1 MPEQI
6 QSANG
11 DPSGVPRPVDP
22 ERIPVARANSG
33 IMVGEQATS
42 TTTTAG
48 TQQDQY
54 KTAFI
59 KVYQDAGVIGVA
71 MLTML
76 AISLISIMFS
86 TRVLKMY
93 STLVTANTA
102 LVSASADATLKIATA
117 MTLLD
122 STLKSSVNE
131 FRREHDATVITLAEI
146 TAIAKRN
153 EERTRE
159 GLQLLSGIIG
169 GSVRIPKFPRDGDS
183 K

>member
-1 MPEQI
+1 MPEQVH
-6 QSANG
+6 STNG
-11 DPSGVPRPVDP
+11 DPSGVPRPVEP
-22 ERIPVARANSG
+22 ERIQNARANSG
-33 IMVGEQATS
+33 IIVGEQS
-42 TTTTAG
+42 QPVTTTAG

-76 AISLISIMFS
+76 ALCVISILFS

-93 STLVTANTA
+93 SALVTANTA

-122 STLKSSVNE
+122 ATLKSSVNE
-131 FRREHDATVITLAEI
+131 FRREHDQTVLTLAEI
-146 TAIAKRN
+146 TAIARRN

-159 GLQLLSGIIG
+159 GLQILGTIIG
-169 GSVRIPKFPRDGDS
+169 NRLPIFPKDGE
-183 K
+183 KQ